1 MGEDN
6 SRTRIAE
13 LIHKLLGNPAT
24 DAYSAS
30 EILYSLMCALFT
42 CNPEMRIV
50 KYAHE
55 WARGWVSERGGD
67 RASVGVTV
75 RTWEWLCERANAH
88 ASEWI
93 VCLRDKTIFLMTRI
107 LIIFVLSAHLLCHHE
122 DHTKALLIIV
132 KVINDF
138 QIDFFIIFV
147 ASCASLC
154 SSGGSHLVI
163 PFTFGRSTIF

>member
-6 SRTRIAE
+6 SRARIAE

-55 WARGWVSERGGD
+55 WARGVSERAWGWPCERGSD
-67 RASVGVTV
+67 RANVGVTV
-75 RTWEWLCERANAH
+75 RASKRARKWMD
-88 ASEWI
+88 S
-93 VCLRDKTIFLMTRI
+93 
-107 LIIFVLSAHLLCHHE
+107 LS
-122 DHTKALLIIV
+122 
-132 KVINDF
+132 
-138 QIDFFIIFV
+138 
-147 ASCASLC
+147 
-154 SSGGSHLVI
+154 
-163 PFTFGRSTIF
+163 

>member
-6 SRTRIAE
+6 SRARIAE

-55 WARGWVSERGGD
+55 WARGEW
-67 RASVGVTV
+67 ASVGVTV
-75 RTWEWLCERANAH
+75 RAWEWPCERGSDC
-88 ASEWI
+88 ASEQ
-93 VCLRDKTIFLMTRI
+93 TRTQ
-107 LIIFVLSAHLLCHHE
+107 VNE
-122 DHTKALLIIV
+122 
-132 KVINDF
+132 
-138 QIDFFIIFV
+138 
-147 ASCASLC
+147 
-154 SSGGSHLVI
+154 
-163 PFTFGRSTIF
+163 